1 MRLKIYLLAIGLLWS
16 TVQASAQKINHTY
29 QHWYTYFGNAQLN
42 NHWTIQFDF
51 QARIRN
57 GVSDKG
63 QILNRAGLQYN
74 KGSKAAYLL
83 GYAFVSTYS
92 DAAAAWF
99 PEHRIYQQFIY
110 KHGNKAYNMTHRVRL
125 EERWVGQKTILHQ
138 DVQGWKFGTR
148 LRYFNRTQ
156 FPLKHRQSPTP
167 FYLALQNEFFG
178 NLPVPKN
185 EINDKFFDQN
195 RFLVASGYAVKPN
208 LKLEAG
214 YMNHFVQPATG
225 DRSMNHILHLA
236 VFHNF
241 SL

>member
-1 MRLKIYLLAIGLLWS
+1 MRLKIYWLAIGLLWS
-16 TVQASAQKINHTY
+16 TVQVSAQKINHTY
-29 QHWYTYFGNAQLN
+29 QQWYTYFGNAQVDK
-42 NHWTIQFDF
+42 HWTVQFDF

-57 GVSDKG
+57 GFSDKG

-74 KGSKAAYLL
+74 KGPKAGYLL
-83 GYAFVSTYS
+83 GYAFISTYS

-110 KHGNKAYNMTHRVRL
+110 KHGKKAYAMTHRVRV
-125 EERWVGQKTILHQ
+125 EERWVGQKSALHD
-138 DVQGWKFGTR
+138 DVQSWKYGTR
-148 LRYFNRTQ
+148 VRYFNRTQ
-156 FPLKHRQSPTP
+156 FPRDAKP
-167 FYLALQNEFFG
+167 FYFALQNEFFG
-178 NLPVPKN
+178 NVWKN
-185 EINDKFFDQN
+185 EINDKFIDQN
-195 RFLVASGYAVKPN
+195 RFLVASGVAVKPN